1 MNYYKIYCNHNI
13 KTYYLRTHLCDTIIS
28 EFQHQTQ
35 MKLAL
40 TPVIKIKIFLVDQL
54 PYKPFPDP
62 FPHFLNWKDNLNV
75 EHFIKDLLFINFHQI
90 YELVSM
96 ATKFF
101 KVHGISEK
109 EINI

>member
-1 MNYYKIYCNHNI
+1 MPILSFSYTVCGFVAMVTPNTLHPLTLIPCILIDSWFIPLSIY
-13 KTYYLRTHLCDTIIS
+13 
-28 EFQHQTQ
+28 
-35 MKLAL
+35 
-40 TPVIKIKIFLVDQL
+40 
-54 PYKPFPDP
+54 DP